1 MCLAVPAK
9 VTEVNGDI
17 ASVEFGGIKRDVNIT
32 LIDSP
37 KKGDFVLIHVG
48 YAIHRISPQVAQETL
63 KIWEEMLQE

>member
-1 MCLAVPAK
+1 MCLAVPAL
-9 VTEVNGDI
+9 VIEVNGDI

-48 YAIHRISPQVAQETL
+48 YAIHRISQEDAQETL
-63 KIWEEMLQE
+63 IIWEEMLKK